1 MRPSVRTANR
11 RRASVG
17 QIILAMMLLLVLLTG
32 VAPFGSLASHR
43 CQMACCISKSPH
55 AEGSCSVAFMSEET
69 EEATAQDAEHS
80 AHQHAHHS
88 SAQQSSSRKETSQT
102 ASVAAQII
110 TTPCSPECAA
120 AAAAST
126 QPAPAHDGFDD
137 HGHTRST
144 ARRSSLQK
152 RFLQNTAAIHRT
164 ATADSPACATPLFSQ
179 PFSLNKAHDIA

>member
-1 MRPSVRTANR
+1 LRPSVRTANR

-17 QIILAMMLLLVLLTG
+17 QIILAMMLLLVLLAG
-32 VAPFGSLASHR
+32 VAPFSSLASHR
-43 CQMACCISKSPH
+43 CQMACCIGKSPH

-88 SAQQSSSRKETSQT
+88 SAQQSSSRKEASPT

-126 QPAPAHDGFDD
+126 RSPRPRTTALMTTATRARPPGVALCKRDFSKTLLPSTGRRQRIRPRAPPL
-137 HGHTRST
+137 
-144 ARRSSLQK
+144 SSLN
-152 RFLQNTAAIHRT
+152 LSA
-164 ATADSPACATPLFSQ
+164 
-179 PFSLNKAHDIA
+179 